1 MAFLTSW
8 TLILVPQTKV
18 GVASSMSSPSDD
30 GGGKSSVEDGVAAAA
45 EGGAGEVACR
55 RPRLVERDGVGV
67 DDELAKREG
76 LAGGVAAAELG
87 VGVWRRPLLRRR
99 AGEEVLGI
107 GLE

>member
-18 GVASSMSSPSDD
+18 GVASSVSSPPSDD

-45 EGGAGEVACR
+45 GVGDVAGR

-67 DDELAKREG
+67 DDELARREG
-76 LAGGVAAAELG
+76 FGGGVAAE
-87 VGVWRRPLLRRR
+87 RESYRC
-99 AGEEVLGI
+99 
-107 GLE
+107 